1 MVVKKNVELQVLLYY
16 DQMSIKH
23 KLCLNSSWNI
33 SLLLLL
39 TGQLFFR
46 LSATILKLLENE
58 EDDGEQSEQQMK
70 LLDHELF
77 FNMLAEAAV
86 RPFARG
92 EEKTTPKTSI
102 DKYDHKPFRPCLH

>member
-1 MVVKKNVELQVLLYY
+1 MFEFFLKY
-16 DQMSIKH
+16 I
-23 KLCLNSSWNI
+23 SS
-33 SLLLLL
+33 L
-39 TGQLFFR
+39 TSDWPAVFP

-58 EDDGEQSEQQMK
+58 EDDGEQSEQQTK

-77 FNMLAEAAV
+77 FSMLAEAAV